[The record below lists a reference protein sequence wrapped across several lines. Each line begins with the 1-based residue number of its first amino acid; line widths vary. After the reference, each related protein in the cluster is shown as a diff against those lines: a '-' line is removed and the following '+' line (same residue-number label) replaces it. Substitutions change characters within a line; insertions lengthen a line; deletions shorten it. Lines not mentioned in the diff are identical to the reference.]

1 MVKKIIFLTIVIL
14 CIGYSAYAFLIPK
27 ESDTPLLVEKK
38 EEEIVVEAHP
48 FIWIDIKGAVQKP
61 GVYEVEEGIRVA
73 EVIEKA
79 GGLLKGAN
87 TDFLNMSRKVEDGDV
102 IWIYTEKE
110 IEEFKEG
117 KTKIEYIE
125 SACHCPDVQN
135 SACISNTEEKQE
147 GKVNIN
153 TATKEELMTL
163 SGIGAAKAL
172 AIIEY
177 RKTNPFQKIEDIQKV
192 SGIGESVYEKIKDS
206 ITI

>member
-1 MVKKIIFLTIVIL
+1 MKKIIFLTIVIL

>member
-1 MVKKIIFLTIVIL
+1 MKKIIFLTIVIL

-48 FIWIDIKGAVQKP
+48 SIWIDIKGAVQKP

-79 GGLLKGAN
+79 GGFLKGAN

-110 IEEFKEG
+110 IEEFREG

-206 ITI
+206 ITV